1 MARIWG
7 EGAAWMGSR
16 NSIINELLA
25 NGNNLNRLPPN
36 LRQTFMSAATPEEFR
51 DYATPA
57 AARAPAPNPAPA
69 STPAAQVEKYTPP
82 RVAPASTPTPAPA
95 STPAATPAAT
105 NNNGISSADLIRM
118 YQEGLGAG
126 RNQAPR
132 PRTTAEELALER
144 ERTSLANSTR
154 LLESQARQQ
163 ELALQNRGQL
173 ALAQLQNSHSLVSN
187 REQAQREIATQIRNQ
202 QIRER
207 DQAFQNRNQLQLM
220 REGNALDLDRKTR
233 EQALQMEAQ
242 RTSLAQTQQ
251 ARAKERETEAQLQR
265 RQQSTEQGNAMAAY
279 RGL

>member
-1 MARIWG
+1 MARTFTVTSYSPGPDAIVRPIVNKLIENG
-7 EGAAWMGSR
+7 RNINSLSR
-16 NSIINELLA
+16 YERDL
-25 NGNNLNRLPPN
+25 
-36 LRQTFMSAATPEEFR
+36 LRQNSSPAQFEEYTTPR
-51 DYATPA
+51 VA
-57 AARAPAPNPAPA
+57 PAPA

-82 RVAPASTPTPAPA
+82 RVAPA

-265 RQQSTEQGNAMAAY
+265 RQQSTEQSNAMAAY

>member
-1 MARIWG
+1 M
-7 EGAAWMGSR
+7 SR
-16 NSIINELLA
+16 NFTVTSYSPGPDAIVRPIVNKLIENGRNINSLSRYERDL
-25 NGNNLNRLPPN
+25 
-36 LRQTFMSAATPEEFR
+36 LRQHSSAAQFEEYTTPR
-51 DYATPA
+51 V
-57 AARAPAPNPAPA
+57 AP
-69 STPAAQVEKYTPP
+69 TPAAQVEKYTPP